1 MTPCPCED
9 RRYCR
14 RRCRDTNITG
24 GDLVIEASSGDI
36 GTTVSP
42 NTIGLDGK
50 LILPSN
56 DDVFLEDANG
66 TLNLASA
73 FAD

>member
-1 MTPCPCED
+1 M
-9 RRYCR
+9 
-14 RRCRDTNITG
+14 
-24 GDLVIEASSGDI
+24 IEASSGDI